1 MDLVKS
7 FTCCYKATACWV
19 DSCLVSHAQ
28 VLFCGG
34 WLVPCACALP
44 SIPVFVC
51 FLVFVVLPLCFL
63 CVAFFPSSALPSPSL
78 RCADP
83 MSCGGA
89 APFRGVLRVPNCAVS
104 SAALVRSAWL
114 PLHLCP
120 LSRPEWLVF
129 CATCC
134 RQRYWARYMRH
145 GTKDFGPVWEFC
157 PFTPCGLP
165 LSLPLS
171 S

>member
-1 MDLVKS
+1 MLKFSFVEVGLFLV
-7 FTCCYKATACWV
+7 
-19 DSCLVSHAQ
+19 
-28 VLFCGG
+28 
-34 WLVPCACALP
+34 LVPFLLFLFLFVSWFLLFYPSVFSAWLFFLP
-44 SIPVFVC
+44 RLFP
-51 FLVFVVLPLCFL
+51 LLPC
-63 CVAFFPSSALPSPSL
+63 
-78 RCADP
+78 
-83 MSCGGA
+83 
-89 APFRGVLRVPNCAVS
+89 GVLTPCHVVERHPFGVCCGSPNCAVS